1 MSLSRSC
8 IVLDRMARG
17 EGSSAL
23 ERVLAEEAKEGEEG
37 AFEYPEGFD
46 VIAAALGEPQ
56 PGEVEREERRR
67 QEEDDGWL
75 QELARAGSGAT
86 RAVEAREFLEV
97 PEGESDI
104 SSCWSSSDQG
114 CSDEAGPDDTE
125 LFDPTAAVR
134 HGIDHGTRL
143 PLEHMGHWHAYQK
156 MEVALESL
164 IALSATGPRA
174 ASPGTARVVRARS
187 PEAAAPL
194 APRVINRVNR
204 KETQK
209 GIFFPRPAESWGGS
223 GRAWRP
229 DKHWE
234 RNTRQL
240 ADSLIEP
247 LDVAELGQRLVSAA
261 QDWADVQRR
270 ERSSRGQLSAVTNM
284 LSSVRNCLENIHGG
298 SLDVTDL
305 KPYFERMLRHV
316 QHLYIA
322 STPPAH
328 RMHGGE
334 LPPHLPY
341 RDVADRKYH
350 AKPPVPSHYVD
361 KTWARRAPACRPAP
375 KRQTKAQAARAARLA
390 NKSAEEADALGETEL
405 MQLLDAAQNE
415 KVQEPTEGA
424 GFSARAVSKVLGKPP
439 GTWSWEDDHPD
450 PLVVARR
457 DALSKTEAASAPV
470 GKNKRPPSKFKVRA
484 QLQEELT
491 AARQGVAGLE
501 EKATQLR
508 AQLDA
513 ALLAEQAEAAERDT
527 VVLAETLAGVMDSTE
542 VLLGA
547 AKAQG
552 LHPPQSP
559 AFTSQAAP
567 RSMWQPAMEADAP
580 QQIGAAAARRARRQD
595 AKFAVGGY
603 SYEQV
608 TQLGGSHNLW
618 QWEVEPGRENE
629 QRAETWHYQGAD
641 ARIAKARHNAMAEA
655 DPSRPVELQSSS
667 DPEKAASTGTQAH
680 RIGARRRKSTFRV
693 EEKHLPTAGKF
704 LFDGPGHA
712 PRSVKYK
719 AQIARNVQ
727 AAAEAK
733 REEMRARGVG
743 R

>member
-1 MSLSRSC
+1 MVVRSDTC
-8 IVLDRMARG
+8 V
-17 EGSSAL
+17 
-23 ERVLAEEAKEGEEG
+23 ERVLAEEEE
-37 AFEYPEGFD
+37 EYPEGFD

-56 PGEVEREERRR
+56 KDELEREERRR
-67 QEEDDGWL
+67 QEEDNGWL
-75 QELARAGSGAT
+75 EQLAAGAGGSGM
-86 RAVEAREFLEV
+86 EAREFLEAA
-97 PEGESDI
+97 EGESDV
-104 SSCWSSSDQG
+104 SSCWSSTDRS
-114 CSDEAGPDDTE
+114 CSDEAGPDGAE
-125 LFDPTAAVR
+125 LFDPTAQVQ
-134 HGIDHGTRL
+134 HGIDHGTQL
-143 PLEHMGHWHAYQK
+143 PLEHMGRWHAYQN
-156 MEVALESL
+156 MEVALENL
-164 IALSATGPRA
+164 IALSAKGPRP
-174 ASPGTARVVRARS
+174 ASPETVRARS
-187 PEAAAPL
+187 PKAATPL

-204 KETQK
+204 KETRK
-209 GIFFPRPAESWGGS
+209 GIFYPRPAESWGGS

-229 DKHWE
+229 DKAWE

-247 LDVAELGQRLVSAA
+247 ADVAELGQRLVSAA
-261 QDWADVQRR
+261 QDWAAVQRR
-270 ERSSRGQLSAVTNM
+270 ERSSRGQLSAVTDM

-322 STPPAH
+322 SIPPAH

-334 LPPHLPY
+334 LPPYLPY

-350 AKPPVPSHYVD
+350 AKPPVPSHFVD
-361 KTWARRAPACRPAP
+361 KTWARRAPACRPPP
-375 KRQTKAQAARAARLA
+375 KRPTKVQAARATRLA
-390 NKSAEEADALGETEL
+390 KKAAEEADALGESEL
-405 MQLLDAAQNE
+405 MQLLDAAQNQNLQ
-415 KVQEPTEGA
+415 VPTEGA
-424 GFSARAVSKVLGKPP
+424 GFNACAVSKVLGKPP

-450 PLVVARR
+450 PLAVARR
-457 DALSKTEAASAPV
+457 DALSKTAAASAPV

-501 EKATQLR
+501 EKASQLR
-508 AQLDA
+508 AQLNA
-513 ALLAEQAEAAERDT
+513 ALLAQQAEAAERDT
-527 VVLAETLAGVMDSTE
+527 VVLAGTLAGVMDSTE
-542 VLLGA
+542 VLLGV

-552 LHPPQSP
+552 LHPPQSSACTP
-559 AFTSQAAP
+559 PAAP
-567 RSMWQPAMEADAP
+567 QSIKQPAVTADAP
-580 QQIGAAAARRARRQD
+580 QQTAAAAARGARRQD

-608 TQLGGSHNLW
+608 AQLGSSNNLW
-618 QWEVEPGRENE
+618 QWEVEPGREDE

-641 ARIAKARHNAMAEA
+641 ARISKARHNAMAES
-655 DPSRPVELQSSS
+655 DPTRPVELKSSAES
-667 DPEKAASTGTQAH
+667 DKAELAGARAH
-680 RIGARRRKSTFRV
+680 RLGARRKKSTFRV

-712 PRSVKYK
+712 PRTVKYK

-727 AAAEAK
+727 ASAEAK